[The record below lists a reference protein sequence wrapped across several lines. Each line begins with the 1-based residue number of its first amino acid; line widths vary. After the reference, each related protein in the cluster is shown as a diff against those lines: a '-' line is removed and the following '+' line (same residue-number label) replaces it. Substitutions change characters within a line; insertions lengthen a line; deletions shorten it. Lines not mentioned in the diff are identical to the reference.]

1 MNQNKLLTINSQPRV
16 NGAKSTDPSYGWG
29 PEKGYVYQKAYIEL
43 FVHDKLIQKLVE
55 HLNLHEDL
63 TYQAVNILGQQMKNV
78 GDSDFQILR
87 SRRMLVTHRRN
98 ASRSTENVED
108 FRFLILPGLQNN
120 INAPSSLGRRMIE
133 FNLDMSRSEEECV
146 LGRGFDSTEGI
157 NEQDA

>member
-1 MNQNKLLTINSQPRV
+1 MTMNQNKLLTINSQPRV

-78 GDSDFQILR
+78 QLK
-87 SRRMLVTHRRN
+87 
-98 ASRSTENVED
+98 
-108 FRFLILPGLQNN
+108 
-120 INAPSSLGRRMIE
+120 
-133 FNLDMSRSEEECV
+133 
-146 LGRGFDSTEGI
+146 
-157 NEQDA
+157 